1 MIKLLEKIFIHD
13 NMTPE
18 QKRSRSGMLCG
29 LLGIALNLCL
39 FAAKLTAGTLSG
51 SIAITADAFN
61 NLSDAG
67 SSIISLLG
75 FKLAEQ
81 KPDQAHPFGH
91 GRIEYLSGFIV
102 SVLIVVM
109 GIELARDS
117 IDAILHPQLPQFS
130 ITVVVILALS
140 VVVKLYMFLYNRSVG
155 KRIGSS
161 ALTATA
167 TDSLSDAAATSA
179 VLISLVAAY
188 SFELLIDGWC
198 GALVAGFILYSG
210 IRSAIDTI
218 SPLLGQPP
226 EPEFIKK
233 IEELVL
239 SHEEVKGLHDL
250 VVHNYG
256 PGRQMI
262 SLHAEVSA
270 SQDALVTHDAID
282 NIERELRRALGC
294 EAVIHMDPIADDDEA
309 TARSREQTLEAVR
322 LIDPRITIHDF
333 RMVTGPTH
341 TNLIFDAVVPYDC
354 GQDDETLKSRIAAQV
369 NKLDDSLYTV
379 VNIDRSYTG

>member
-130 ITVVVILALS
+130 VTVVVILALS

-155 KRIGSS
+155 KADRQFRAHRDRDRLTQRRGCHISGPHIACCSIQLRTAHRRMVRRTCRRIYTLFRHTFCYRHDKP
-161 ALTATA
+161 APR
-167 TDSLSDAAATSA
+167 AAT
-179 VLISLVAAY
+179 
-188 SFELLIDGWC
+188 G
-198 GALVAGFILYSG
+198 
-210 IRSAIDTI
+210 T
-218 SPLLGQPP
+218 
-226 EPEFIKK
+226 
-233 IEELVL
+233 
-239 SHEEVKGLHDL
+239 
-250 VVHNYG
+250 
-256 PGRQMI
+256 
-262 SLHAEVSA
+262 
-270 SQDALVTHDAID
+270 
-282 NIERELRRALGC
+282 
-294 EAVIHMDPIADDDEA
+294 
-309 TARSREQTLEAVR
+309 
-322 LIDPRITIHDF
+322 
-333 RMVTGPTH
+333 
-341 TNLIFDAVVPYDC
+341 
-354 GQDDETLKSRIAAQV
+354 
-369 NKLDDSLYTV
+369 
-379 VNIDRSYTG
+379 